1 MTMPT
6 RAGVRGRLARTRM
19 RIERGALAA
28 VPRTGRPRGR
38 ILCYHAVG
46 TPLWGVNDVS
56 PHRFRS
62 QLEAALAAGYR
73 FVPAAEVAADP
84 GGDGQRL
91 AVTFDDGLRSV
102 AANAA
107 PVLAALGIPWTLF
120 VVSDW
125 ADGRHERNEL
135 LLGWRELAALA
146 EQGVSIGSHSCTHPD
161 FGRLGAPATLDE
173 LRRSR
178 EVIEDRLG
186 LAVREFA
193 IPFGQRRNWTELAS
207 RAAADVGYRT
217 VYAQAEQ
224 TRPAG
229 TVART
234 FVTRYDGPFIFSAAL
249 RGAFDRW
256 EEWY

>member
-1 MTMPT
+1 MTMAT
-6 RAGVRGRLARTRM
+6 LAGMRGRLARTRM
-19 RIERGALAA
+19 RIERGTLAA
-28 VPRTGRPRGR
+28 VPRTDRSRAR

-56 PHRFRS
+56 PHRFSS
-62 QLEAALAAGYR
+62 QLEVALAAGYR
-73 FVPAAEVAADP
+73 FVPAAELVADP
-84 GGDGQRL
+84 DGDDQRL

-102 AANAA
+102 AVNAA
-107 PVLAALGIPWTLF
+107 PVLRALGIPWTLF

-161 FGRLGAPATLDE
+161 FGRVGTRATIDE
-173 LRRSR
+173 LGRSR
-178 EVIEDRLG
+178 EMIEGHLG
-186 LAVREFA
+186 LTVREFA

-207 RAAADVGYRT
+207 RVAADVGYLT
-217 VYAQAEQ
+217 VYAQAEDS
-224 TRPAG
+224 RPTG

-234 FVTRYDGPFIFSAAL
+234 FVSRFDGPFIFRAAL

-256 EEWY
+256 EEWF